1 MGIIFNY
8 VTAWID
14 EGLNEIN
21 YSSLCV
27 HSHRLY
33 DLKIDK
39 VTVAV
44 CRGVP
49 RDACTTMPTTDPTS
63 R

>member
-21 YSSLCV
+21 YSSLSV

-39 VTVAV
+39 
-44 CRGVP
+44 
-49 RDACTTMPTTDPTS
+49 
-63 R
+63 

>member
-14 EGLNEIN
+14 ESLNEIN

-33 DLKIDK
+33 VLKVDK
-39 VTVAV
+39 
-44 CRGVP
+44 
-49 RDACTTMPTTDPTS
+49 
-63 R
+63 

>member
-14 EGLNEIN
+14 ESLNEIN
-21 YSSLCV
+21 YSSLSV
-27 HSHRLY
+27 HIPIDYTHSHRLY

-39 VTVAV
+39 
-44 CRGVP
+44 
-49 RDACTTMPTTDPTS
+49 
-63 R
+63 